1 MFHGEELVSNIL
13 TMRYELY
20 ILQMICMKMKSNIKT
35 CQPDKSVEVA
45 VMVVKYH
52 NLSGLRL
59 VYMYGY

>member
-52 NLSGLRL
+52 NLSGL
-59 VYMYGY
+59 

>member
-1 MFHGEELVSNIL
+1 MSNIL

-59 VYMYGY
+59 VCMYGY

>member
-1 MFHGEELVSNIL
+1 MSNIL

-35 CQPDKSVEVA
+35 CQPDKSVEV

-59 VYMYGY
+59 VCMYGY